1 MGYEHTAYLMY
12 LAKVPMFGSCSPHV
26 LERVG
31 ELSEPVSVDGGTDVI
46 RQGEPGDS
54 FFVLVEGDAAV
65 VRDEDVVATL
75 GPGDYF
81 GELALFDD
89 APRNATVTAAN
100 ACVLAKLTR
109 DQFKVALDEV
119 GGLREAVLHGM
130 AHRLHEL
137 DAQV

>member
-12 LAKVPMFGSCSPHV
+12 LAKVPMFASCSQHV
-26 LERVG
+26 IERVG
-31 ELSEPVSVDGGTDVI
+31 ELSEPVSIDGGTDVI

-65 VRDEDVVATL
+65 VRDDDVVATL

-100 ACVLAKLTR
+100 ACVLAKLSR
-109 DQFKVALDEV
+109 DHFRTALDEV
-119 GGLREAVLHGM
+119 SGLRDALLHGM

-137 DAQV
+137 DARV